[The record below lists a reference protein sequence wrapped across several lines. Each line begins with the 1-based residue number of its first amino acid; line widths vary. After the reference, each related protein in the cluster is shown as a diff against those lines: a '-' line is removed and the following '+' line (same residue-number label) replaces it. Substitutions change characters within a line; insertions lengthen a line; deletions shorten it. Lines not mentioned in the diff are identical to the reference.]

1 MADATMERIEKQHEG
16 NILALSAVA
25 EILQKM
31 DARYSKEEETAI
43 AKEEAASEAA
53 ERNALVKEIATE
65 VAGILK
71 ADAGLDVD
79 GTKVRSAAKTGKLPT
94 NADDAEKPVTPT
106 TKIEDQQATIQA
118 MQKGD
123 DEEESEDYPIEEKKG
138 GMKYKAEDDEEDDDI
153 EKGEEEDEEED
164 MEKDG
169 EADEDEETPEEMKAM
184 AKQLNLLKKQVK
196 SYEANM
202 QKAIQSES
210 ENRLRKMGFKEE
222 NGLQAPKRLGSLGV
236 DGTTPISKSANKSG
250 DVVEQLSE
258 LSYKQLRDIQVD
270 IEMGKTD
277 GIPKEL
283 L

>member
-1 MADATMERIEKQHEG
+1 MADATMERIEKQLEG
-16 NILALSAVA
+16 NSLALSAVA

-138 GMKYKAEDDEEDDDI
+138 GMKYKAEDDD
-153 EKGEEEDEEED
+153 
-164 MEKDG
+164 
-169 EADEDEETPEEMKAM
+169 
-184 AKQLNLLKKQVK
+184 
-196 SYEANM
+196 NM

-258 LSYKQLRDIQVD
+258 MSYKQLRDIQVD